1 MSVENY
7 MIRDLPEEMLTVG
20 ECNGCGEE
28 ILQGEDVFD
37 MGDFLLHR
45 YSECCKQYIE
55 NTAVCRVA
63 GE

>member
-7 MIRDLPEEMLTVG
+7 MIRDLPEEQPSVG
-20 ECNGCGEE
+20 ECVGCGEE
-28 ILQGEDVFD
+28 IQAGEDIFD
-37 MGDFLLHR
+37 MGDFLLHQ

-55 NTAVCRVA
+55 NTAICRTA